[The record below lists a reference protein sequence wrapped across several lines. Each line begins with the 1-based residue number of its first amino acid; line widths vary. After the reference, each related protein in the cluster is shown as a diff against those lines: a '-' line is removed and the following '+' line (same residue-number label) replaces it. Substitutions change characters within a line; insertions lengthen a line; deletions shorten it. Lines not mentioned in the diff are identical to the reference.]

1 MTLPWYAA
9 AAARAALPI
18 PTSVCSSF
26 VCRKER
32 EQKKKRKRYGRQC
45 LGFLTFQQML
55 MHAIAHCGCR
65 DTVRESVLE
74 GSARNIPCRTW
85 DSNPRQYCAWLF
97 SGTLY
102 RLSYRP
108 PWSPGRNGGRIVVSR
123 DSFLCWLL
131 FGFPF
136 HPRSVPLHKSRNNP
150 YDSAKSASG
159 RLHPALLC
167 SFE

>member
-102 RLSYRP
+102 RLSYRRP
-108 PWSPGRNGGRIVVSR
+108 LESR
-123 DSFLCWLL
+123 QERREDCCLQGQLSVLALIWV
-131 FGFPF
+131 
-136 HPRSVPLHKSRNNP
+136 SVPPPFRSTAQEPKQSI
-150 YDSAKSASG
+150 
-159 RLHPALLC
+159 
-167 SFE
+167 